1 MKCSITENQSGNVV
15 ILSKGG
21 EYESKITENEIFKD
35 WISASQR
42 ESLAK
47 IISERIPSINY
58 AKIPECIVYSPE
70 GHQDLYVKTKSKHV
84 VKKISIDDVVQEDFS
99 KPSTNIISMQEFSND
114 SSDRNVKFTA
124 AISGSNTITVQSSWD
139 KNKADHLDVDI
150 GLGLEIAGFKF
161 APTFKIGETVSHSVN
176 SVIGKSDLTL
186 HRSTADFTLK
196 PKEKAI
202 VELKNDEYQ
211 VNARIVYSIS
221 LSGVIFAGY
230 RIENNNIHYTGVS
243 IEDVMRL
250 ANIPNEIKVEQNL
263 NISGY
268 LHSNILFK

>member
-1 MKCSITENQSGNVV
+1 
-15 ILSKGG
+15 
-21 EYESKITENEIFKD
+21 
-35 WISASQR
+35 
-42 ESLAK
+42 
-47 IISERIPSINY
+47 
-58 AKIPECIVYSPE
+58 
-70 GHQDLYVKTKSKHV
+70 
-84 VKKISIDDVVQEDFS
+84 
-99 KPSTNIISMQEFSND
+99 
-114 SSDRNVKFTA
+114 
-124 AISGSNTITVQSSWD
+124 
-139 KNKADHLDVDI
+139 
-150 GLGLEIAGFKF
+150 KF

>member
-1 MKCSITENQSGNVV
+1 MKCLITENQSGNVV

-21 EYESKITENEIFKD
+21 EYQSKITESEIFKD

-42 ESLAK
+42 ESIAK
-47 IISERIPSINY
+47 IISEKIPKINY
-58 AKIPECIVYSPE
+58 GRLPESIVYSPE
-70 GHQDLYVKTKSKHV
+70 GHEDLYAKTKSKHV

-99 KPSTNIISMQEFSND
+99 KPSTNIISVQEFSND
-114 SSDRNVKFTA
+114 NSDRNVRFTA

-139 KNKADHLDVDI
+139 KNKADHLDLDI
-150 GLGLEIAGFKF
+150 GLSLEISGFKF